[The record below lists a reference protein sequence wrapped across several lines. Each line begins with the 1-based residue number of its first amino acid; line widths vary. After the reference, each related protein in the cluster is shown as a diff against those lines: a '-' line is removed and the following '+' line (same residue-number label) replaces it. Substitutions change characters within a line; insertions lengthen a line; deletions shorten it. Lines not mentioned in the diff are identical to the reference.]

1 MRASFFRK
9 PGFRLIFL
17 FAVCGVSVMAG
28 CKGGSAPANS
38 GPAAHSAIHNNKLPA
53 SGSAP
58 VDSAYLRGQTV
69 IVHSNTGSPVKTGHA
84 FAGRN
89 TKADGSGINH
99 TQGQASAMGTM
110 GTMGTMN
117 ATSYS
122 KGTDNPSYTGTY
134 DGNAAASGSGQE
146 DDYRQEQAVTVPGN
160 TGSAFTERN
169 TNADGSGISHTQGQE
184 STTGKMSKV
193 STAGVTSHAKRTP
206 ASAKTKYAYVVNKDA
221 KKTASQRILKQMAE
235 DAGEALT
242 AMALSTAETGW
253 EPYSV
258 TVDPSGKH
266 AYVANYAANTISQY
280 TIGADGALMAM
291 TPATVVTGRDPYSV
305 TVDPSGKHVY
315 VANDGDNT
323 VSQYTIGANGALVA
337 MTPATVAAGSEPD
350 SVTVA
355 PSGKY
360 AYVADYGGNTVSQ
373 YTIGANGALVAMT
386 PATVATGNWPES
398 VTVDPSGKYAYV
410 TDYAANTVSQYTIGA
425 NGALV
430 AMTPATVATGKGPRS
445 VTVHPSGKYAYVA
458 DEDGR
463 ISQYTIGATGA
474 LMAMT
479 PATVATGNW
488 PESVTVDPSGKYV
501 YVAAEG
507 GSVSQYTI
515 GADGAL
521 MAMTPA
527 MVATGWSP
535 YSLTVSPSGKHVY
548 VANGLAANTV
558 SEYTIG
564 ANGALT
570 CIAKAKP
577 GRIASVITARK
588 ARPADALKKSS
599 METAQ
604 LGAK

>member
-9 PGFRLIFL
+9 SGFRLIFL

-28 CKGGSAPANS
+28 CKGGSAPANNV
-38 GPAAHSAIHNNKLPA
+38 PAAHSAIHNSKLPA

-69 IVHSNTGSPVKTGHA
+69 IVHSNTGSPVKTGHE
-84 FAGRN
+84 FAERN
-89 TKADGSGINH
+89 TKANGSGINH

-110 GTMGTMN
+110 N
-117 ATSYS
+117 ATSYT

-160 TGSAFTERN
+160 TGGPVKTGSAFTERN
-169 TNADGSGISHTQGQE
+169 TKADGSGISHTQGQE

-291 TPATVVTGRDPYSV
+291 TPATVATGLDPYSV

-315 VANDGDNT
+315 VANDGD
-323 VSQYTIGANGALVA
+323 
-337 MTPATVAAGSEPD
+337 
-350 SVTVA
+350 
-355 PSGKY
+355 
-360 AYVADYGGNTVSQ
+360 
-373 YTIGANGALVAMT
+373 
-386 PATVATGNWPES
+386 
-398 VTVDPSGKYAYV
+398 
-410 TDYAANTVSQYTIGA
+410 NTVSQYTIGA

-463 ISQYTIGATGA
+463 ISQYTIGANGA
-474 LMAMT
+474 LMAMA